1 MVSGF
6 LVRVPR
12 ALEHPRVEQKRQ
24 HGPERSRKPQDGTP
38 PVNRGQVF
46 HLRTMITMIT
56 IWGILGQPFRVFLEN
71 VFRLMINYQIIR
83 WHPIWW
89 PAGGVSRDCSLDS
102 TQLPSWPQC
111 SEWLL
116 AALGIDLEWDSQV
129 VDSHLFGTP
138 DARILLQELAAL
150 AGLCVCFAAQLWFWS
165 SFWMAAVMRQPHP
178 NWELGPVA
186 LPAST
191 EAPPHVSNMNRS
203 AWHRYLAMENCAAAM
218 PVSFCLEA

>member
-83 WHPIWW
+83 WHPI
-89 PAGGVSRDCSLDS
+89 
-102 TQLPSWPQC
+102 
-111 SEWLL
+111 
-116 AALGIDLEWDSQV
+116 
-129 VDSHLFGTP
+129 
-138 DARILLQELAAL
+138 
-150 AGLCVCFAAQLWFWS
+150 
-165 SFWMAAVMRQPHP
+165 
-178 NWELGPVA
+178 
-186 LPAST
+186 
-191 EAPPHVSNMNRS
+191 
-203 AWHRYLAMENCAAAM
+203 
-218 PVSFCLEA
+218 